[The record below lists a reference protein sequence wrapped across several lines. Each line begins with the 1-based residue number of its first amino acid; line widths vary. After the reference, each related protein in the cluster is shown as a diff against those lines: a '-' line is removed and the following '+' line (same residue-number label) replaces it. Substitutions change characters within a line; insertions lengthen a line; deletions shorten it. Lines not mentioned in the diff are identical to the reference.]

1 MRNKETVW
9 RTPYGEIHIIERDD
23 GTVEVNGSPVEP
35 ISVTIENLRNA
46 PVKGAGVPV
55 PEL

>member
-9 RTPYGEIHIIERDD
+9 RTPYVEIHIIERDD

-35 ISVTIENLRNA
+35 ISVTIENLRA
-46 PVKGAGVPV
+46 VPAKGAEVPV